1 MPAYNLF
8 RHRAKQELVCA
19 VPEDCAVPA
28 FIAEE
33 AWEFDRKLT
42 ETAAAP
48 MGFDASAAAASV
60 RFNPPLSKRGRGRS
74 TGASSR
80 GPTSSASGADLVGWT
95 TLSAARNR
103 SRSAGQSSS

>member
-60 RFNPPLSKRGRGRS
+60 RFNPPLSKRGRS

-80 GPTSSASGADLVGWT
+80 GPTS
-95 TLSAARNR
+95 
-103 SRSAGQSSS
+103 

>member
-48 MGFDASAAAASV
+48 MGFDAEG
-60 RFNPPLSKRGRGRS
+60 GRRQRPVQPALEQARS
-74 TGASSR
+74 
-80 GPTSSASGADLVGWT
+80 L
-95 TLSAARNR
+95 
-103 SRSAGQSSS
+103 

>member
-28 FIAEE
+28 SIAEE

-60 RFNPPLSKRGRGRS
+60 RFTPPLSKRDCGRS
-74 TGASSR
+74 PGASPR
-80 GPTSSASGADLVGWT
+80 GSGPISIGRSSADVRRSGKKLAEGI
-95 TLSAARNR
+95 AQR
-103 SRSAGQSSS
+103 